1 MAKAKSTPQQQAA
14 NDPAEATHAAMAATT
29 YSQAEASDRISGDA
43 GFKSGPKP
51 PAMGL
56 ALAQTYSP
64 PELLHLA
71 ILKKSDIAVIERLS
85 TLAERW
91 QETQDRR
98 RALMAFNNAI
108 ADAKP
113 NIPTIKKTS
122 RVKFEST
129 KAGARD
135 TDYMYED
142 FAAVAETVAPHLGA
156 VGLSFRYRLQQPTP
170 DTITLTCVLS
180 HRDGHMEETPLT
192 CKVDPSGNKNHIQA
206 ISSAITYAERITLK
220 AALGLAAGKDDDG
233 RASGR
238 PMNAVNESFAD
249 LSADQIEQLKA
260 KCDALGCPYEKFLK
274 WVRVSSP
281 HVESFEEIP
290 AEYFESCLAGLD
302 AFKRSA

>member
-1 MAKAKSTPQQQAA
+1 MPKKPNLQQQA
-14 NDPAEATHAAMAATT
+14 NDEPAEP
-29 YSQAEASDRISGDA
+29 SQAPA
-43 GFKSGPKP
+43 GLKP
-51 PAMGL
+51 QAMGL

-64 PELLHLA
+64 PELLNLA
-71 ILKKSDIAVIERLS
+71 IIKKSDIAIIERLS

-91 QETQDRR
+91 QEMQDKR
-98 RALMAFNNAI
+98 RALMAFNNAV
-108 ADAKP
+108 ADAKA

-142 FAAVAETVAPHLGA
+142 FAAVAETVAPHLGSA
-156 VGLSFRYRLQQPTP
+156 GLSYRYRLEQPTA
-170 DTITLTCVLS
+170 DSVTVTCVLS

-206 ISSAITYAERITLK
+206 ISSAVTYLERITLK

-238 PMNAVNESFAD
+238 PMNEIPVDTVNAD
-249 LSADQIEQLKA
+249 EIEQLKA
-260 KCDALGCPYEKFLK
+260 KCDAVGCPHAKFLK
-274 WVRVSSP
+274 WVP
-281 HVESFEEIP
+281 VESFEEIP
-290 AEYFESCLAGLD
+290 ADYFQSCLDGLST
-302 AFKRSA
+302 FKRSA

>member
-14 NDPAEATHAAMAATT
+14 NDPIEAG
-29 YSQAEASDRISGDA
+29 DRISDDA
-43 GFKSGPKP
+43 GFRSGQKP
-51 PAMGL
+51 PSMGL

-64 PELLHLA
+64 PELLNLA
-71 ILKKSDIAVIERLS
+71 IIKKSDIAVIERLA

-91 QETQDRR
+91 QEAQDRR
-98 RALMAFNNAI
+98 HALQAFNNAV
-108 ADAKP
+108 ADAKA

-122 RVKFEST
+122 RVKFE
-129 KAGARD
+129 AARGGKD

-142 FAAVAETVAPHLGA
+142 FAAVSETVAPHLGA
-156 VGLSFRYRLQQPTP
+156 VGLSFRYRLEQPTP
-170 DTITLTCVLS
+170 ETITLTCVLS

-238 PMNAVNESFAD
+238 PMNEIPVDTVNAD
-249 LSADQIEQLKA
+249 EIEQLKA
-260 KCDALGCPYEKFLK
+260 KCDALGCSHARFLK
-274 WVRVSSP
+274 WAKVG
-281 HVESFEEIP
+281 EFEEIP
-290 AEYFESCLAGLD
+290 ADYFESCLAGLD
-302 AFKRSA
+302 SFKRSA

>member
-14 NDPAEATHAAMAATT
+14 NDPIEAG
-29 YSQAEASDRISGDA
+29 DRISDDT
-43 GFKSGPKP
+43 GFRSGQKP
-51 PAMGL
+51 PSMGL

-64 PELLHLA
+64 PELLNLA
-71 ILKKSDIAVIERLS
+71 IIKKSDIAVIERLA

-91 QETQDRR
+91 QEAQDRR
-98 RALMAFNNAI
+98 HALQAFNNAV
-108 ADAKP
+108 ADAKA
-113 NIPTIKKTS
+113 NIPIIKKTS

-129 KAGARD
+129 KPGARD

-156 VGLSFRYRLQQPTP
+156 VGLSYRYRLEQPTP
-170 DTITLTCVLS
+170 DSVTVTCVLS

-206 ISSAITYAERITLK
+206 ISSAVTYLERITLK

-238 PMNAVNESFAD
+238 PMDEIPVDTINDDE
-249 LSADQIEQLKA
+249 IEQLKA
-260 KCDALGCPYEKFLK
+260 KCDAVGCSHAKFLK
-274 WVRVSSP
+274 WVP
-281 HVESFEEIP
+281 ADSFEGIP
-290 AEYFESCLAGLD
+290 ADYFQSCLDGLST
-302 AFKRSA
+302 FKRSA